1 LKYQKKALPLSRAKA
16 RARAT
21 AELAAQHVELMAKN
35 QDLRFAARRFPPLRR
50 AQVHFTEIR
59 NMVTCSL
66 LPMKF

>member
-16 RARAT
+16 RARAR

-35 QDLRFAARRFPPLRR
+35 LDLRFAARRFPPLRR
-50 AQVHFTEIR
+50 ALHFTEIR
-59 NMVTCSL
+59 NMVKCSL